1 MHLSNTLPHNNR
13 IEIADV
19 LRGFA
24 VMGITLIHLSNGLAS
39 IAFRKRPVTF

>member
-24 VMGITLIHLSNGLAS
+24 VMGNYTYP
-39 IAFRKRPVTF
+39 FYRTV

>member
-24 VMGITLIHLSNGLAS
+24 VMGITLIHLAS